1 MQKRINSQESIIE
14 NLKAREKE
22 LTIENASLKLSINQK
37 NSESNYLA
45 IIESYKK
52 RIENLEGYNKGL
64 IQEYNKNKMMKYIQ
78 PSKSMEIQNE
88 IEMKKFNSTSDKI
101 INSIENVEKQL
112 MHKNEE
118 FENEHNKRLQ
128 LEKEIE
134 VLQNEK
140 LGQNNSKKKDNT
152 KIFSRTQKSSN
163 EIEKTIESEK
173 ELKKLVIQN
182 DLLIQ
187 EKKILEDKIK
197 KLEYSKSGENL
208 NSTEKAMRELIE
220 NLKMEI
226 KNYKDSISESK
237 AVSKDLEEQLI
248 KAKVEWAKSD
258 EAKEKAL
265 YKLQEHDEIVRGFTS
280 KVSKLEAEVVKTKQ
294 QLGEALNAN
303 IEFEQMNQT
312 KL

>member
-197 KLEYSKSGENL
+197 KLEYSQSGENL

-258 EAKEKAL
+258 EEKEKAL